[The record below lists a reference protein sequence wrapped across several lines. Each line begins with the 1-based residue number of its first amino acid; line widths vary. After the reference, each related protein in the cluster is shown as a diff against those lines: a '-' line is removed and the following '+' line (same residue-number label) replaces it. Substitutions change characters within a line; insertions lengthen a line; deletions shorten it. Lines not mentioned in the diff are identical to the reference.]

1 MGMNSYPEV
10 WERISAYLAEN
21 KRITALEVGVDE
33 SQNMVVKAVNN
44 QSKHG
49 LKGQET
55 ALESRRLDCIYDEEP
70 LGFEKEPSISL
81 QKMQAQDPLE
91 EINLG
96 GEACKRPTYISTK
109 VGPSM
114 KAKLVQILK
123 EYKDCFAWDYNEMP
137 GLSREVVEHRLPI
150 RPGKK
155 PV

>member
-1 MGMNSYPEV
+1 MSSLKKKYHLRVGPTQTGMNNCPEV

-21 KRITALEVGVDE
+21 KRITALEAESVDH
-33 SQNMVVKAVNN
+33 QNMVVEAVND

-49 LKGQET
+49 LRGQET

-70 LGFEKEPSISL
+70 LGFEKDPSISL

-91 EINLG
+91 EIDLG
-96 GEACKRPTYISTK
+96 DEACKRPTYISTK

-123 EYKDCFAWDYNEMP
+123 EYKDCF
-137 GLSREVVEHRLPI
+137 S
-150 RPGKK
+150 
-155 PV
+155 